1 MLVSVSKNTRQR
13 FANLRVGCRRIKKKK
28 QKNRNGSQD
37 PFHAFEKKKKKRA
50 LPCDFYLNFS
60 PALPT
65 SLSLSLLLLL
75 LLLFAPSL
83 LPPPHSLLQPAAGNG
98 REEQAS
104 ERRGVLFLPVSFFFS
119 EAWIKVA
126 FRAAIVR
133 VIRKSYLQRVRV
145 AREETARGMGD
156 EACVCVCVCRGV
168 GLVWVERRFFSWVL
182 LMREITPATF
192 PSVHFEHVAVWG
204 LCVRVIT
211 HFHVCACARQHTGA
225 DMYRTYVT
233 ILQWNTHAAT
243 HAS

>member
-1 MLVSVSKNTRQR
+1 MGDRKRGRRIKEQWRKRGRKIESRVLEEKQIGGVGSCWWHFTAMNRVSTEVCFCYVCVKSIFWVLVSVSKNTRQR

-83 LPPPHSLLQPAAGNG
+83 LPPPHSLLQPAAGNR

-156 EACVCVCVCRGV
+156 EACVCVCV
-168 GLVWVERRFFSWVL
+168 
-182 LMREITPATF
+182 
-192 PSVHFEHVAVWG
+192 
-204 LCVRVIT
+204 
-211 HFHVCACARQHTGA
+211 
-225 DMYRTYVT
+225 
-233 ILQWNTHAAT
+233 
-243 HAS
+243 